1 MSFVSISYCSIPL
14 PALSIAAIMALTPVP
29 AAANLLVN
37 GDFETGVLS
46 PWSGA
51 GGTAIDSSIAHD
63 GTSAASLGTVLSE
76 PATLQQAVGTTPGTD
91 YTLTFF
97 VLDQAISAF
106 DSLTV
111 SFGTFSAVISGDL
124 AFDPAGTNFFAS
136 ESFSI
141 PGSAITAA
149 TTTLLFSVV
158 NDLAAFSIDDV
169 VLTAGGTQP
178 PPPPPTVPEPAAAL
192 LLAPMLAML
201 GGLRLSRRR
210 R

>member
-1 MSFVSISYCSIPL
+1 MSSLFRSYHSASL
-14 PALSIAAIMALTPVP
+14 PVLSVAAIMALSPGP
-29 AAANLLVN
+29 ACANLLVN

-46 PWSGA
+46 PWAGA
-51 GGTAIDSSIAHD
+51 GGAVLDSSFAHG
-63 GTSAASLGTVLSE
+63 GTSSASLGTVLSV
-76 PATLQQAVGTTPGTD
+76 PATLQQTVGTSPGTD

-97 VLDQAISAF
+97 LQDQAVSAF

-124 AFDPAGTNFFAS
+124 AFDPAGTNFYAY
-136 ESFSI
+136 ESFTI
-141 PGSAITAA
+141 PGATITGA
-149 TTTLLFSVV
+149 TTTLLFSAV

-169 VLTAGGTQP
+169 VLTAGGTEP

-201 GGLRLSRRR
+201 GGLRLSRQRR
-210 R
+210 